1 MYYTLMEHKMVVYLN
16 KPSSRGNCTFKSCN
30 KKNGRVYGT
39 CDNFFMNSV
48 ISYITLNNYF
58 FNNVVLINYVQKF
71 AVKTSRESEKMY
83 LTRRKMPRRTIYNF
97 LSVSV

>member
-1 MYYTLMEHKMVVYLN
+1 MVVYLN

-30 KKNGRVYGT
+30 KKNDRVYETCVT

-71 AVKTSRESEKMY
+71 AVKTSRESEK
-83 LTRRKMPRRTIYNF
+83 T
-97 LSVSV
+97 